1 MQLAGGLE
9 EGEATTRQWVTME
22 AEGSQGA
29 WGTVGHCTSVA
40 GNSGS
45 WEALWK
51 VNGSAAGWRL
61 GRGGSCTLAVEHAR
75 WLRATSLGP
84 VHTGIKVE

>member
-1 MQLAGGLE
+1 MGRYNDLWGTMVAARHCGRLRCVQLAGGLE

-29 WGTVGHCTSVA
+29 LGTVGHCTSVA

-51 VNGSAAGWRL
+51 VN
-61 GRGGSCTLAVEHAR
+61 
-75 WLRATSLGP
+75 
-84 VHTGIKVE
+84 